1 MISKP
6 IRPFKPS
13 FVVENIDYTQHLKV
27 TVKRSELINIVS
39 SIFRVSFRSLWPED
53 RAFAWI
59 LFFAFLFYLVYALFQ
74 LIAPLV
80 AYSGDKISLLYLPAF
95 IRVLAVLVAGIA
107 GALGIFVG
115 HIMVYAVYKSDPLSF
130 AISASAINA
139 LAPLIALIFTRFVF
153 RTNRLLHVGWRA
165 LLVLSLLSAVF
176 AGLLKAGFWFVTHL
190 GELGSLDSAL
200 VNALGNFLGIV
211 AGYVLLRF
219 LQRSLP
225 FELRLKS

>member
-1 MISKP
+1 
-6 IRPFKPS
+6 
-13 FVVENIDYTQHLKV
+13 
-27 TVKRSELINIVS
+27 LINIFL
-39 SIFRVSFRSLWPED
+39 SISRVPFRSLWPED
-53 RAFAWI
+53 RALAWV
-59 LFFAFLFYLVYALFQ
+59 LFFAFLFYVVYALFQ

-95 IRVLAVLVAGIA
+95 VRVLAVLVAGFA
-107 GALGIFVG
+107 GAFGIFIG

-139 LAPLIALIFTRFVF
+139 LAPLIALIFTRFIF
-153 RTNRLLHVGWRA
+153 RTDRLLDLGWRA
-165 LLVLSLLSAVF
+165 LLVLSFLAAVF

-200 VNALGNFLGIV
+200 VNASGNFLGIV

-225 FELRLKS
+225 FEVRLKS

>member
-1 MISKP
+1 M
-6 IRPFKPS
+6 
-13 FVVENIDYTQHLKV
+13 
-27 TVKRSELINIVS
+27 INIVS

-139 LAPLIALIFTRFVF
+139 LAPLIALIFTRFIF
-153 RTNRLLHVGWRA
+153 RTDRLLDLGWRA
-165 LLVLSLLSAVF
+165 LLVLSFLAAVF

-200 VNALGNFLGIV
+200 VNASGNFLGIV

-225 FELRLKS
+225 FEVRLKS